1 MGKETTEKL
10 SDKELHCIA
19 RMLQSAW
26 RAPEQETIPVYRMFY
41 GCWYCKYSHE
51 CKMPSGG
58 MDFRKAMDKLGRVTG
73 VNICPVCDKGLG
85 SIFLPASVFIKHP
98 EELKYL
104 EKYHPEEYQFL
115 QKCLD
120 QLLHSPGELL
130 PDV

>member
-1 MGKETTEKL
+1 MGKETAEKL
-10 SDKELHCIA
+10 SDKELHCLA

-26 RAPEQETIPVYRMFY
+26 RAPGQETIPTDRMFY

-58 MDFRKAMDKLGRVTG
+58 MDYREAMDKLGRVTG

-85 SIFLPASVFIKHP
+85 STFLPASVFIEHP

-104 EKYHPEEYQFL
+104 ERYHPEEYQSL
-115 QKCLD
+115 KECLD
-120 QLLHSPGELL
+120 GLISK
-130 PDV
+130 